1 MRRGGSI
8 INGSKF
14 KKSIIVIICGMLGVS
29 SSFILGNL
37 IFSNYSSVSFLVY
50 LIFLQLII
58 TVVFFMILRI
68 QLKKTNSESLV
79 SLCIAAFVIFL
90 LLGPAIVNK
99 IDYINSIPSSKEQN
113 QALKDASNI
122 ISHTNL
128 PYKVDEKESKEK
140 TKEYGMRV
148 NIVLV
153 KTENGYFNKREIDE
167 FLKELPSREARI
179 TFYTFG
185 KANLLALAMDKEK
198 KIFSCAP
205 FEVCRELNI
214 DY

>member
-1 MRRGGSI
+1 
-8 INGSKF
+8 
-14 KKSIIVIICGMLGVS
+14 MLGVS
-29 SSFILGNL
+29 SSYILGNL
-37 IFSNYSSVSFLVY
+37 IFSASVGFLVY
-50 LIFLQLII
+50 MIFLQLI
-58 TVVFFMILRI
+58 V
-68 QLKKTNSESLV
+68 
-79 SLCIAAFVIFL
+79 A
-90 LLGPAIVNK
+90 
-99 IDYINSIPSSKEQN
+99 
-113 QALKDASNI
+113 
-122 ISHTNL
+122 NL